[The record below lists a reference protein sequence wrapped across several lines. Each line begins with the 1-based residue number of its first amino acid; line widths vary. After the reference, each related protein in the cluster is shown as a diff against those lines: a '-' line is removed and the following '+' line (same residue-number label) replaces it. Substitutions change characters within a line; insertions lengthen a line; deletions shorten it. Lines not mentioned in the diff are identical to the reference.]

1 MIVNPLFNAYPYIIL
16 LAICMIVVIV
26 AFWKYPPIRVYR
38 RKRNLLVYAVS
49 ILILSLIAYQ
59 AYDVSLGPN
68 YVSFGIEKT
77 QTPIYAGQENQ
88 FGVTC
93 YSNGVKEMHFY
104 MVIQSANATL
114 QVSSLQDY
122 IQLNDTAI
130 MIPFSFQG
138 SGELTKPVHFT
149 ADTNVSGLAFYPS
162 FNQPNDNQVIVTSY
176 LTEIQCNWNPATN
189 SFAMADSP
197 PLAVP

>member
-1 MIVNPLFNAYPYIIL
+1 MIVNPMFNAYPYIML
-16 LAICMIVVIV
+16 LVICLIIVIV
-26 AFWKYPPIRVYR
+26 AFWKYPPLRVYR
-38 RKRNLLVYAVS
+38 RKHNLLVYAVL
-49 ILILSLIAYQ
+49 ILIISLIAHQ
-59 AYDVSLGPN
+59 AYDVFLGPN
-68 YVSFGIEKT
+68 YVSFGLEKT

-93 YSNGVKEMHFY
+93 YSNGGKEVHFY

-114 QVSSLQDY
+114 QVGGLQDY

-130 MIPFSFQG
+130 MIPFSFHG
-138 SGELTKPVHFT
+138 SGEQTKLVHFT

-162 FNQPNDNQVIVTSY
+162 FKRQNDSQVLVTSY
-176 LTEIQCNWNPATN
+176 LTEIQCNWDSATN

-197 PLAVP
+197 PLVVP

>member
-1 MIVNPLFNAYPYIIL
+1 MMIVNPLFNAYPYIIL

-38 RKRNLLVYAVS
+38 RKRNLLVYAVL

-77 QTPIYAGQENQ
+77 ESPIYAGQENQ

-93 YSNGVKEMHFY
+93 YSNGAKEVHFY
-104 MVIQSANATL
+104 MVIQSVNATL
-114 QVSSLQDY
+114 QVGGHTRLHS
-122 IQLNDTAI
+122 I
-130 MIPFSFQG
+130 
-138 SGELTKPVHFT
+138 K
-149 ADTNVSGLAFYPS
+149 
-162 FNQPNDNQVIVTSY
+162 
-176 LTEIQCNWNPATN
+176 
-189 SFAMADSP
+189 
-197 PLAVP
+197 